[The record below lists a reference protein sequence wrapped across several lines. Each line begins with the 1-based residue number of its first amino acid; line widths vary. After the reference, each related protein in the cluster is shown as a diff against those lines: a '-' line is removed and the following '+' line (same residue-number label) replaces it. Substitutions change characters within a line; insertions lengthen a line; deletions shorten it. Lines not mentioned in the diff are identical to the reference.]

1 MVRYFLFLV
10 LGLLAAC
17 AGPGANVTEILLPRG
32 DVRDFSLEARF
43 SVTQES
49 ERHSGRLSWRHS
61 AAGVDELQIASPFG
75 QVLADI
81 RIDSQRARLVASDR
95 RVFEAA
101 DAQQLMHEV
110 LGYPLPI
117 DRLSAWVL
125 ARAGERARVQP
136 DGLGRPQSIE
146 EDDWSISYEYEQAAT
161 DALPALMTVTRKG
174 GVELRLRVE
183 EWRTP

>member
-1 MVRYFLFLV
+1 VSRYFLFLV

-17 AGPGANVTEILLPRG
+17 AGPGANVTEIPLPRG

-49 ERHSGRLSWRHS
+49 ERHSGRLSWRHG
-61 AAGVDELQIASPFG
+61 ADGVDELQIASPFG

-101 DAQQLMHEV
+101 DAQQLTHEV

-117 DRLSAWVL
+117 NRLSAWVL
-125 ARAGERARVQP
+125 ARAGEGARVQL
-136 DGLGRPQSIE
+136 DQLGRPQAIE
-146 EDDWSISYEYEQAAT
+146 EDGWSIRYEYEQETA
-161 DALPALMTVTRKG
+161 DALPALMTVTRWG
-174 GVELRLRVE
+174 GLELRLRIE